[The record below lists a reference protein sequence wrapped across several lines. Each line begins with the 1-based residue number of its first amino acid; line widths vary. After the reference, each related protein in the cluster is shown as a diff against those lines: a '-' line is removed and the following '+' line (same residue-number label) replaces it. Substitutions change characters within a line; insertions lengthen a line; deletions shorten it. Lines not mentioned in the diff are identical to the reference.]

1 MKIWRA
7 EIGIALVAA
16 YTVPASVYW
25 IGIFLR
31 LWYGNPFFALFANRI
46 IMLVLCVVT
55 VLGFVIYVL
64 DRKVFLN
71 RAKSKKIASQPL
83 VILSLVLVMEGV
95 FFGCLTGFG
104 PEGYMVTWND
114 LGDFS
119 LYTVWYLVRVI
130 SGLIFLIDGF
140 IIITRKRV
148 RDYSKS
154 WIFMLTILGAALNA
168 ASISGMPFRAES
180 WSDISRVHHGKYFW
194 DSPSSHCPRP
204 YMAGYMDTD
213 GFFFGGVEKTRV
225 TVSFPDT
232 NASVIQED
240 NWLAGGMFVVGYDK
254 ALVQIDYGFYSMLRM
269 DHGGDLYLDVGI
281 VETYECLPYWPY
293 ICPFGIYPW
302 AQELYSHTVL
312 VEGVPPSTPI
322 TLVASW
328 DPSRSGWVQWN
339 YTVNSMTCPAG
350 AVNVTALAPTVIR
363 YFYVGSRDLTFN
375 WFIGWIPYWQTYPF
389 QFGVMSSYNIGHGGW
404 NVFLSNLAYFREGE
418 WHNVEAAKSI
428 GGINAM
434 LDTRWMWG
442 GENYDGVNA
451 DYYPSLEAGSVKFY
465 YSGSTIRDH
474 TVLWRG
480 QPH

>member
-1 MKIWRA
+1 
-7 EIGIALVAA
+7 
-16 YTVPASVYW
+16 
-25 IGIFLR
+25 
-31 LWYGNPFFALFANRI
+31 
-46 IMLVLCVVT
+46 
-55 VLGFVIYVL
+55 
-64 DRKVFLN
+64 
-71 RAKSKKIASQPL
+71 
-83 VILSLVLVMEGV
+83 
-95 FFGCLTGFG
+95 
-104 PEGYMVTWND
+104 
-114 LGDFS
+114 
-119 LYTVWYLVRVI
+119 
-130 SGLIFLIDGF
+130 
-140 IIITRKRV
+140 
-148 RDYSKS
+148 
-154 WIFMLTILGAALNA
+154 
-168 ASISGMPFRAES
+168 
-180 WSDISRVHHGKYFW
+180 
-194 DSPSSHCPRP
+194 
-204 YMAGYMDTD
+204 
-213 GFFFGGVEKTRV
+213 
-225 TVSFPDT
+225 
-232 NASVIQED
+232 
-240 NWLAGGMFVVGYDK
+240 
-254 ALVQIDYGFYSMLRM
+254 
-269 DHGGDLYLDVGI
+269 
-281 VETYECLPYWPY
+281 
-293 ICPFGIYPW
+293 
-302 AQELYSHTVL
+302 TVL

-404 NVFLSNLAYFREGE
+404 NVLLSDPAYFREGE

-442 GENYDGVNA
+442 GENYDGVSA